1 MRNLLGAL
9 AVLLLA
15 SAPCAASDV
24 DDFTYLFAKT
34 CMQNFYTPEDLA
46 ARMAGN
52 PVLEGE
58 SARFFLGGA
67 DGTAWSINDGSANY
81 VVALRNDS
89 VCAVFAAQA
98 PIEEVTR
105 NFVTSVSTAP
115 PPLVAVERHGKGPST
130 EHVSTTAYGWSRE
143 QDKTELLFTLT
154 TSSDELS
161 PVKAMAS
168 VALVAK

>member
-1 MRNLLGAL
+1 MRNLFGAL
-9 AVLLLA
+9 AILLLA
-15 SAPCAASDV
+15 SAPCAASDA
-24 DDFTYLFAKT
+24 DNFTYLFART

-46 ARMAGN
+46 AQMAGN

-58 SARFFLGGA
+58 SAKYFLGGA
-67 DGTAWSINDGSANY
+67 GGTAWSINDGSARY
-81 VVALRNDS
+81 VVALRDDS

-115 PPLVAVERHGKGPST
+115 PPLLAVERQGKGPST
-130 EHVSTTAYGWSRE
+130 EHVRTTAYGWSRE

-154 TSSDELS
+154 TSNDELA